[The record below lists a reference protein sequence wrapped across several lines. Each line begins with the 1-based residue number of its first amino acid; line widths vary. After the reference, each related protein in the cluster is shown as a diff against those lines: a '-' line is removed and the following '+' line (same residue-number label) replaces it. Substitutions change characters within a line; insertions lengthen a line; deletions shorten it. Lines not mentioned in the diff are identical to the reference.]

1 MNKLKDFYFIFFF
14 FLGGGV
20 HVDMGKTVEKIHLG
34 RQKGRYT
41 QEIDMVVGVTFEN
54 SIYTN

>member
-1 MNKLKDFYFIFFF
+1 
-14 FLGGGV
+14 
-20 HVDMGKTVEKIHLG
+20 MGKTVEKMHFG